1 MQSKC
6 YHIFLFIGLWTYSQ
20 FICAQAK
27 PTKNKESVYN
37 EEDQYED
44 DPYFWSYTKE
54 VGLNFTP
61 LISKFVPFNLGEN
74 EAGLIG
80 LKYKKYYS
88 KRAFKMDFGVNISE
102 DDIDNGA
109 NPFAYLGLGIE
120 TRYPITKDK
129 KIAYTSAFDLF
140 FSAEGVDG
148 NPILG
153 FSKGYGLEYHFTKR
167 IFLSTEAALQIGRN
181 LDEFSDGL
189 VLKFLLP
196 TAIFV
201 NIRLY

>member
-6 YHIFLFIGLWTYSQ
+6 CHIFLFIGLLTYSQ
-20 FICAQAK
+20 VICAQAK

-37 EEDQYED
+37 EEDLYED
-44 DPYFWSYTKE
+44 DPYFWSYTRE

-88 KRAFKMDFGVNISE
+88 KRAFKIDFGVNISE

-120 TRYPITKDK
+120 TRYPISKDK
-129 KIAYTSAFDLF
+129 KISYSSAFDLF

-167 IFLSTEAALQIGRN
+167 IFVSTEAAFQIGRN